1 MNPVGVVIL
10 VLVALS
16 VAVSIGALWWCH
28 LPSLRDRERRDAPW
42 DQVHL
47 TEEERRV
54 LAAYER
60 EVT

>member
-1 MNPVGVVIL
+1 VNPVGVVIL
-10 VLVALS
+10 VLTVAASL
-16 VAVSIGALWWCH
+16 GALWWCH
-28 LPSLRDRERRDAPW
+28 LPSHRDRERRDAPW
-42 DQVHL
+42 DRVHL